1 MPPMWTMAK
10 TREEVVRSH
19 LAMGAWGLRGADGRR
34 GRPIVLER
42 DDGGAGIGGG
52 MVGWLMMMMM
62 MIIELMVDCGDWQV
76 V

>member
-52 MVGWLMMMMM
+52 MVG
-62 MIIELMVDCGDWQV
+62 
-76 V
+76 